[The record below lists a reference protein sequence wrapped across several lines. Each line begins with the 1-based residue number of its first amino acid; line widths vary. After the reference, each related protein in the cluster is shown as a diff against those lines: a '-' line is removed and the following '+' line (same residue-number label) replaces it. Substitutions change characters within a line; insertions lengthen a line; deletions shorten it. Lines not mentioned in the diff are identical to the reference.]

1 MAIVGETMKKTKVIA
16 TIGPATSD
24 KEKIKELILNGMDVA
39 RINMSHANQ
48 EFLKYVVDTVQELN
62 KELNTFVSTMLD
74 TEGPSV
80 RVEHLE
86 GGFAY
91 LTKGD
96 KIRIYE
102 ESILGDHTKFS
113 VRYTKLL
120 ENVKGNTTLK
130 INDGLVELFVLEK
143 GPNYL
148 LCEVIEGGRI
158 EEGNRVNIIGINL
171 ELPFLSER
179 DRSDILYAS
188 KLNVDFVA
196 LSFVSTHE
204 DVLEVNDLLI
214 DAEDAH
220 MAILPKIENAYA
232 LEDLDEIIKVS
243 DGIIVAR
250 GDLGVELPLEKIPG
264 IQKQIINKCH
274 HASKVSI
281 VATEMMTSMEEKT
294 RPTRAEVSDV
304 ANAVLE
310 GVDCMLL
317 AGETT
322 VGKYPTE
329 SLSMMARII
338 ESAEEDIDYY
348 ELLNQAMRTEKQD
361 TTCSLS
367 YSVVECANR
376 LKAAAIVAPTMS
388 GYTAKKISRF
398 RPTCPILAMS
408 PDMETVK
415 SLNIYYGVYP
425 ILIENTKSFDKMM
438 ELSKHQ
444 ATKKFILAEGSRI
457 IITGGY
463 PFKEVKHTNFMKIE
477 DL

>member
-1 MAIVGETMKKTKVIA
+1 MCIVGDAMKKTKVIA
-16 TIGPATSD
+16 TIGPATKD
-24 KEKIKELILNGMDVA
+24 KEKIKELILNGMDIA

-48 EFLKYVVDTVQELN
+48 EFLKYVVDTINELN

-80 RVEHLE
+80 RVGHLD
-86 GGFAY
+86 GGHAY

-102 ESILGDHTKFS
+102 EEILGNSTKFS
-113 VRYTKLL
+113 VHYTKLL
-120 ENVKGNTTLK
+120 ENVKVNTTLK
-130 INDGLVELFVLEK
+130 INDGLVELLVLEK
-143 GPNYL
+143 GNDYL
-148 LCEVIEGGRI
+148 LCEVIEGGII
-158 EEGNRVNIIGINL
+158 EEGKRVNIIGINL
-171 ELPFLSER
+171 ELPFLSQR
-179 DRSDILYAS
+179 DKEDILFAS

-214 DAEDAH
+214 NSNDSH
-220 MAILPKIENAYA
+220 MTILSKIENAYA
-232 LEDLDEIIKVS
+232 LEDLDDIIKVS

-322 VGKYPTE
+322 VGRYPTE
-329 SLSMMARII
+329 ALSMMSKII
-338 ESAEEDIDYY
+338 ESAEEDMDYH
-348 ELLNQAMRTEKQD
+348 ELLDQAMRTERQD
-361 TTCSLS
+361 TTGSLA

-376 LKAAAIVAPTMS
+376 LKVAVIVAPTMS

-408 PDMETVK
+408 PDLETVK
-415 SLNIYYGVYP
+415 SLNVYYGVYP
-425 ILIENTKSFDKMM
+425 VLIENTKSFDKMM
-438 ELSKHQ
+438 ELSKTK
-444 ATKKFILAEGSRI
+444 ATQKFMISEGSRI